1 MVVVPLSKATHNASE
16 TPASTADSRRWLRMA
31 AAGTLVASGALL
43 IAGKRRAGLVTAL
56 TGAAL
61 VMIEQREAVSK
72 LWNALPGY
80 LGAIQSV
87 AGRAQ
92 AAVEDISAQGE
103 KLHRV
108 LSR

>member
-1 MVVVPLSKATHNASE
+1 MAVVPLSKTMREASE
-16 TPASTADSRRWLRMA
+16 IPASTADSRRVLRMV

-43 IAGKRRAGLVTAL
+43 FAGKRRAGLMMAL
-56 TGAAL
+56 SGAAL
-61 VMIEQREAVSK
+61 AMIEQREAVSSY
-72 LWNALPGY
+72 WNALSDY

-92 AAVEDISAQGE
+92 AAVEEISGQGE
-103 KLHRV
+103 RLRRV